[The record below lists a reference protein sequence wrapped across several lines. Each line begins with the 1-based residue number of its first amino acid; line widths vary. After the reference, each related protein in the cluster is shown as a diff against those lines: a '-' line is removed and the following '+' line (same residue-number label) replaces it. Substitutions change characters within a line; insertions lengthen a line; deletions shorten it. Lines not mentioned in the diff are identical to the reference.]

1 MKPLFSISALFA
13 LIAFTASCGPH
24 KRSEEEKMEMQR
36 QIALSDSMRRADSIA
51 EAAPPVEM
59 NFSNVLDKGNDKKR
73 IIIEGY
79 VTLPNTSMISKDNV
93 QLYLFEREN
102 QFASQF
108 TFIINV
114 AVGKGN
120 NTMKKIPLKYT
131 ADDVAIKGNSG
142 EAITVGDHVRITGK
156 VTVYDDFCSVT
167 CEKIEKI
174 DPVTLDYSKLGAE
187 QLTKEN
193 MDDPSLE
200 NKLVYA
206 EGMVETPM
214 MTMDGEYT
222 FLYLNVSG
230 MSEHLTIDAAY
241 GDTPGRLEPLPKKYT
256 DADFHLLDD
265 NSKPVNLKRKVRVYG
280 IWKSKTIKV
289 ESINNI

>member
-1 MKPLFSISALFA
+1 MKPLLSISALFA
-13 LIAFTASCGPH
+13 FIIFTASCGPH
-24 KRSEEEKMEMQR
+24 KRSPEEEMQMKKEM
-36 QIALSDSMRRADSIA
+36 AYYDSIHRADSIA

-59 NFSNVLDKGNDKKR
+59 NFSNVLDKANDKKR

-102 QFASQF
+102 QFASPF

-114 AVGKGN
+114 AVGKKN

-131 ADDVAIKGNSG
+131 PDDVAIKGNSG
-142 EAITVGDHVRITGK
+142 EAITIGDHVRITGK
-156 VTVYDDFCSVT
+156 VTVYDDFCSVS

-174 DPVTLDYSKLGAE
+174 DPVKLDYSKLGAA

-193 MDDPSLE
+193 MSDSSME

-206 EGMVETPM
+206 EGMVEVPM
-214 MTMDGEYT
+214 FHMDGEYT

-230 MSEHLTIDAAY
+230 MSEHLTIDVAY
-241 GDTPGRLEPLPKKYT
+241 GDTPGRMTNSGDIY
-256 DADFHLLDD
+256 DD
-265 NSKPVNLKRKVRVYG
+265 NSKPVSLKRKVRVYG